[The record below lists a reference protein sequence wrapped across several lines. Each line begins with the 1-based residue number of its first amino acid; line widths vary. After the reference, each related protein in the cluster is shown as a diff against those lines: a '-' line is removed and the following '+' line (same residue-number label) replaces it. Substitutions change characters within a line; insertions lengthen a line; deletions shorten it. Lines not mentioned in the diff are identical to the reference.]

1 MDILMQT
8 SGIMPSAEAIQNVWI
23 VSLVVFVVVLIV
35 VATLLTLILR
45 TARDINGG
53 VAVIWNVGQ
62 RIANN
67 TIQLSM
73 LVKTN
78 AASQQILTSAVGVLG
93 ATATIKQHAEE
104 CPGCPACVL
113 GPRWQR

>member
-1 MDILMQT
+1 MQT
-8 SGIMPSAEAIQNVWI
+8 PSADAVQTLWTI
-23 VSLVVFVVVLIV
+23 SLVVFVVVLLV

-45 TARDINGG
+45 TTHDIRGG

-67 TIQLSM
+67 TIQLSQ
-73 LVKTN
+73 LATTN
-78 AASQQILTSAVGVLG
+78 AAATKILASAVGVLG
-93 ATATIKQHAEE
+93 ATAAIKEHAEG
-104 CPGCPACVL
+104 CPGCPACVV

>member
-1 MDILMQT
+1 MQT
-8 SGIMPSAEAIQNVWI
+8 PSADAVQTLWTI
-23 VSLVVFVVVLIV
+23 SLVVFVVVLLV

-45 TARDINGG
+45 TTHDIRGG

-67 TIQLSM
+67 TIQLSQ
-73 LVKTN
+73 LATTN
-78 AASQQILTSAVGVLG
+78 AAATSILASAVGVLG
-93 ATATIKQHAEE
+93 ATAAIKEHAEG
-104 CPGCPACVL
+104 CPGCPACVV